1 MHLDNPTLDLLNN
14 WQYLYASTVVDVYD
28 GDTLTVDMEL
38 GFGMTFRT
46 KLRLHRI
53 NAWEV
58 RGEEREKGLEAKAFL
73 QQWCPPQQQILVKT
87 HRDRTGKYGRY
98 LAEIF
103 SSQGRMYKKK
113 VWLTSEYTFEN
124 VNDLLVKHGH
134 AVYKEY

>member
-38 GFGMTFRT
+38 GCGMTFRT

-58 RGEEREKGLEAKAFL
+58 RGEEREKGLEA
-73 QQWCPPQQQILVKT
+73 
-87 HRDRTGKYGRY
+87 
-98 LAEIF
+98 
-103 SSQGRMYKKK
+103 
-113 VWLTSEYTFEN
+113 
-124 VNDLLVKHGH
+124 
-134 AVYKEY
+134 